1 MSSVYGVQKQQC
13 EITGSAVRTF
23 APLSASHATALTA
36 PTCGTARQHAAGTL
50 RLLLGAYVIDCGVPL
65 ELLDDR

>member
-23 APLSASHATALTA
+23 APLSASHATA